1 MNLQGYAP
9 QQGTN
14 SGQSMFNLGSTQQRP
29 QATNYQKQFMNNGGQ
44 PSLSNMSNQ
53 GQSQNRFGNVNQ
65 NAYQNANQN
74 AAFQQQQSPMTQ
86 DQYMQQS
93 AMRSRLQPQRRPNN
107 ARDYRRMM
115 MERARRRYMMQN
127 RGY

>member
-1 MNLQGYAP
+1 MMNLQGYAP

-44 PSLSNMSNQ
+44 PSLGSYGANNQ
-53 GQSQNRFGNVNQ
+53 PNQ
-65 NAYQNANQN
+65 NASFNRQPPQR
-74 AAFQQQQSPMTQ
+74 PMYRTAQ
-86 DQYMQQS
+86 EPMSTVAPMSRDAYMQ
-93 AMRSRLQPQRRPNN
+93 RSMQPNPRGPG